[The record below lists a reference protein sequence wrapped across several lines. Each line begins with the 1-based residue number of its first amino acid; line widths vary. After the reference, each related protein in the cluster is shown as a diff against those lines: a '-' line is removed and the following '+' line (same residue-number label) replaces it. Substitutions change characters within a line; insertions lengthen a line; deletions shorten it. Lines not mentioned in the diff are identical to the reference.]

1 MKKPTLRFRQVF
13 EHPTHFKVTKPLGN
27 PLVIAKKG
35 LSPSLMGRL
44 RKFAEGGVVTPD
56 ERSMQFDEATSAPLY
71 QPEPPPRAPTL
82 EEIMANPQFV
92 GETEKAEGAP
102 VEVIPSGAI
111 AQAPIEKLPESERMM
126 ATSQMGPPIP
136 VGMAEQLKPVPVAGP
151 AKSDDTLA
159 WINGAIAEEQ
169 AKQKPDEDLLKSYQQ
184 TREQYL
190 ASVEEAPAAAPQPMP
205 VKAEPVVVATPVAA
219 PAVKPPVAPVAVAPV
234 VQPVVAPAPMVK
246 LPEGFDAGKPLTIE
260 AYRAAKAANK
270 VMSDQDVAIG
280 LVKQYAPQFTVSAPD
295 LELLS
300 AKPPEDASGDSLKQF
315 DAAKEDLARAIV
327 NQAKVDY
334 ESNKAILEANQK
346 AQAQRLINAEK
357 DRAAADALA
366 TRRQT
371 LESAVKEGFNPT
383 SYFGSMDLASKIG
396 SALSVAMGAF
406 ASGMIGVPNFALK
419 IYENAVDR
427 DLEVQKSKYNS
438 LINQYNRVLGDAED
452 AEKLA
457 RADLN
462 DLAALQVEGIK
473 ASSALKG
480 VGPAADQ
487 MIATMR
493 AKAAKEREEVAL
505 KQAEAR
511 EAKVKADMAQ
521 ELAGSLIN
529 QRNAAAQK
537 NKAAAAVAGVGKGAG
552 IAEKRLEFAK
562 TRYLEGKKFEIAD
575 PTDPS
580 KTITIETRDPKV
592 AIKKAQELGRRVAGI
607 MQVEG
612 FQKWLAENAD
622 KPVTPDSIKE
632 AQAKITGIV
641 ENYPGTVRGSQSLV
655 TVAQSKMLKP
665 AIESMGIPII
675 RYMDTLGLTS
685 TAMRSIHDDA
695 VNFLRSEVQSAAT
708 ADDPGGK
715 EFLSKW
721 TPAGYRGRMGYP
733 SEAPTATIPAGK
745 VRISFKDKT
754 GKMQTGLI
762 SRADLPN
769 AIKAGATEVP

>member
-71 QPEPPPRAPTL
+71 QPEPSPRAPTL

-136 VGMAEQLKPVPVAGP
+136 VGMAEQLKPAPVAGP

-169 AKQKPDEDLLKSYQQ
+169 AKQKPNEDLLKSYQQ

-190 ASVEEAPAAAPQPMP
+190 ASVEEAPVAAPQPMP
-205 VKAEPVVVATPVAA
+205 VKTEPVMVAAPVAA
-219 PAVKPPVAPVAVAPV
+219 PAAKPPVAPVAVAPV
-234 VQPVVAPAPMVK
+234 VEPVMAPAPVVK
-246 LPEGFDAGKPLTIE
+246 LPEGLEAGKPLTIE
-260 AYRAAKAANK
+260 AYRAAKAASK
-270 VMSDQDVAIG
+270 GMSDQDVAID

-300 AKPPEDASGDSLKQF
+300 AKPSMDVSGDSLKQF
-315 DAAKEDLARAIV
+315 NAAKEDLARAIV

-419 IYENAVDR
+419 IYENAADR

-438 LINQYNRVLGDAED
+438 LINQYNRVLGDADD

-462 DLAALQVEGIK
+462 DLAALQLEATK
-473 ASSALKG
+473 ASSAIKG

-487 MIATMR
+487 MISTMR

-511 EAKVKADMAQ
+511 EAKVKADVAQ

-529 QRNAAAQK
+529 QRNAAAEK
-537 NKAAAAVAGVGKGAG
+537 NKAAAAVAGISKAPTKPVVGAEAGEYENFKALTDPNKRAAYFVRTRNPQTGKAVEFIVPPKLQKSTQEELDRRQSGLDKVNEVVRILESKPNVLKGEDLGKVKAAMADFLGNVPEASGKG
-552 IAEKRLEFAK
+552 RML
-562 TRYLEGKKFEIAD
+562 
-575 PTDPS
+575 S
-580 KTITIETRDPKV
+580 V
-592 AIKKAQELGRRVAGI
+592 
-607 MQVEG
+607 
-612 FQKWLAENAD
+612 AD
-622 KPVTPDSIKE
+622 KNIYLDATQE
-632 AQAKITGIV
+632 TGIPFV
-641 ENYPGTVRGSQSLV
+641 KNANLFN
-655 TVAQSKMLKP
+655 K
-665 AIESMGIPII
+665 
-675 RYMDTLGLTS
+675 TLSAAKQFQRS
-685 TAMRSIHDDA
+685 TAEGIRTQVMGRGIEGH
-695 VNFLRSEVQSAAT
+695 
-708 ADDPGGK
+708 PGK
-715 EFLSKW
+715 EELLAAYDKSLGIGGGGS
-721 TPAGYRGRMGYP
+721 T
-733 SEAPTATIPAGK
+733 STIPAGYVRVYPK
-745 VRISFKDKT
+745 V
-754 GKMQTGLI
+754 GKPQDIPEENL
-762 SRADLPN
+762 DLAKQRLGTN
-769 AIKAGATEVP
+769 FDRVER